1 MHGRHEHTD
10 SPSMAR
16 MRRKRTEAADPDLAA
31 EQLLNVDQEAENEE
45 LSDKDIVAIEAPES
59 Y

>member
-1 MHGRHEHTD
+1 
-10 SPSMAR
+10 MAR